1 MVRAFAR
8 RLERR
13 DINLRFGRALDLE
26 DDATLRRY
34 FDIKAGAGE
43 MVWVLE
49 ETGMIA
55 GIAHRVV
62 ISPLQ
67 AEIALI
73 VRSDLRRL
81 GIGEFLLRQ
90 MLARSAREGLKTLRA
105 SVLRE
110 NWTVLRLAAKVGCTA
125 QQTSASAVELIFDV
139 HRQPPPEA
147 CELQA
152 SPKECSW

>member
-13 DINLRFGRALDLE
+13 DVSLRFGRALDLE

-34 FDIKAGAGE
+34 FDVEAGAGE
-43 MVWVLE
+43 IAWVLE
-49 ETGMIA
+49 ETGAIA
-55 GIAHRVV
+55 GIAHRIKV
-62 ISPLQ
+62 SQLQ
-67 AEIALI
+67 AEAALI

-90 MLARSAREGLKTLRA
+90 MLARSASEGLETLSA

-110 NWTVLRLAAKVGCTA
+110 NWAVLRLAAKVGGTV
-125 QQTSASAVELIFDV
+125 QPTSARTVDVTFSKAALSAAERTLDHSVSLF
-139 HRQPPPEA
+139 
-147 CELQA
+147 
-152 SPKECSW
+152 